1 MKSIILLSCF
11 LPLVMVWIVIKLS
24 VWISSVNEETNY
36 VREESKKPHGPYVA
50 DPYADVD
57 EDEEEY

>member
-57 EDEEEY
+57 EDEEKY